1 MVLCFFNN
9 TSVDDVSFVE
19 DGVSFADDGV
29 SFVEDGVIFV
39 NDVSTDGVENF
50 VNVLGGVVN
59 VESVVVVVVVFLDG
73 LGGVLAVVCV
83 TVDAIVNVVGV
94 VLEIDVSI
102 VVECRGGGTGCCL
115 VVVATFLKL
124 STTTLLLLEAENWL
138 SCVSVVVDVANGV
151 LNVEDDD
158 VNSVA
163 DDVNIVEEVDV
174 ICVVIA
180 FDVAV
185 VVTSIVLFIVE
196 VVEVKLWGFHGFLFI
211 GTGGCSSKISDSSDS
226 SI

>member
-1 MVLCFFNN
+1 M
-9 TSVDDVSFVE
+9 
-19 DGVSFADDGV
+19 
-29 SFVEDGVIFV
+29 
-39 NDVSTDGVENF
+39 
-50 VNVLGGVVN
+50 
-59 VESVVVVVVVFLDG
+59 
-73 LGGVLAVVCV
+73 
-83 TVDAIVNVVGV
+83 
-94 VLEIDVSI
+94 
-102 VVECRGGGTGCCL
+102 
-115 VVVATFLKL
+115 
-124 STTTLLLLEAENWL
+124 

-163 DDVNIVEEVDV
+163 DDDVNIVEDDDFNIVEEVDV

-196 VVEVKLWGFHGFLFI
+196 GVEVKLWGFHGFLFI